1 MDEDY
6 GFEDDFGF
14 DDESALSQADFDA
27 MAQSDNVDFDA
38 YASQFDPVGIAQVI
52 TQPTV
57 TSPGARG
64 RTNITNV
71 GPGSNLVFDPT
82 FAAALDI
89 TKGIDP
95 TQNIGGSGGLAVPAA
110 LRPQIEGRGG
120 QMYNSPVERFL
131 QEDLTDYAKKG
142 GIVGALLSNMIE
154 SGVNK
159 GIEIVKDGY
168 NTSKD
173 FLENVLG
180 IEDESKTNLAKEI
193 ATEPGAR
200 VYDERL
206 GFGTLDEDGKFIP
219 DQTQDGAPRQDIV
232 PNLNNLSSG
241 IMRVSDN
248 RLPFSNLFE
257 SNRIQL
263 PMDYSLG
270 ASRRNR
276 GTLNLTSP
284 RGIETAIG
292 NIAGG
297 DKQVDVTVPFGSGM
311 ALETRGVGEGTGA
324 STTFS
329 MNKPGMGFNVTKLP
343 NDMGFT
349 AGGRLET
356 PFLDVFGRVNPGGAY
371 NVGIG
376 RQIRF

>member
-1 MDEDY
+1 
-6 GFEDDFGF
+6 
-14 DDESALSQADFDA
+14 
-27 MAQSDNVDFDA
+27 
-38 YASQFDPVGIAQVI
+38 
-52 TQPTV
+52 
-57 TSPGARG
+57 
-64 RTNITNV
+64 
-71 GPGSNLVFDPT
+71 
-82 FAAALDI
+82 
-89 TKGIDP
+89 
-95 TQNIGGSGGLAVPAA
+95 
-110 LRPQIEGRGG
+110 
-120 QMYNSPVERFL
+120 MYNSPVERFI
-131 QEDLTDYAKKG
+131 QEDLTDFVQKG
-142 GIVGALLSNMIE
+142 GIAGAFLSNLIQ
-154 SGVNK
+154 SGVDK

-173 FLENVLG
+173 FLEDVLG

-193 ATEPGAR
+193 ATQPGSR

-219 DQTQDGAPRQDIV
+219 DQTQDAARREGIV
-232 PNLNNLSSG
+232 PNLNNLNSG

-257 SNRIQL
+257 SNRISL
-263 PMDYSLG
+263 PMDYTLG
-270 ASRRNR
+270 ASQRNR

-297 DKQVDVTVPFGSGM
+297 DKQVDVTLPLGGGM
-311 ALETRGVGEGTGA
+311 ALETRGVGEGSGA

-349 AGGRLET
+349 AGGRIET
-356 PFLDVFGRVNPGGAY
+356 PYLDVFGRVNPGGSY
-371 NVGIG
+371 NVGVG
-376 RQIRF
+376 KMFDF

>member
-1 MDEDY
+1 MSDIGLTDVTQQQI
-6 GFEDDFGF
+6 DDSNIGAAQGIG
-14 DDESALSQADFDA
+14 SLSQQD
-27 MAQSDNVDFDA
+27 QDNYSEATANIISRPIAGDT
-38 YASQFDPVGIAQVI
+38 VGRSNIL
-52 TQPTV
+52 
-57 TSPGARG
+57 
-64 RTNITNV
+64 RTANY
-71 GPGSNLVFDPT
+71 DPT
-82 FAAALDI
+82 FAAALQI
-89 TKGIDP
+89 RE
-95 TQNIGGSGGLAVPAA
+95 GLNPGKDSPIARPSY
-110 LRPQIEGRGG
+110 LQPQIEGRDG
-120 QMYNSPVERFL
+120 QMYYSPVEKFL
-131 QEDLTDYAKKG
+131 QEDVTDFVQKG
-142 GIVGALLSNMIE
+142 GIAGAFLSNLIQ

-159 GIEIVKDGY
+159 GIDIVKDGY

-173 FLENVLG
+173 FLENIFG
-180 IEDESKTNLAKEI
+180 IEDESKTNLAKEL
-193 ATEPGAR
+193 ATEPGSR

-232 PNLNNLSSG
+232 PNLNNLNSG

-284 RGIETAIG
+284 RGIEAAIG

-297 DKQVDVTVPFGSGM
+297 DKQVDITVPFGGGM
-311 ALETRGVGEGTGA
+311 ALETRGIGEGAGA

-329 MNKPGMGFNVTKLP
+329 MNRPGMGFDVTKLP
-343 NDMGFT
+343 NNMGFT
-349 AGGRLET
+349 AGGRVET
-356 PFLDVFGRVNPGGAY
+356 PYLDLYGRVNPSGGI
-371 NVGIG
+371 NVMAR
-376 RQIRF
+376 RQFRF

>member
-1 MDEDY
+1 MSDIGLTDVTQEQI
-6 GFEDDFGF
+6 DDSNIGAAQGIG
-14 DDESALSQADFDA
+14 SLSQQD
-27 MAQSDNVDFDA
+27 QDN
-38 YASQFDPVGIAQVI
+38 YSQATANIISRPIAGDRVGR
-52 TQPTV
+52 
-57 TSPGARG
+57 S
-64 RTNITNV
+64 NII
-71 GPGSNLVFDPT
+71 GSVNYDPT
-82 FAAALDI
+82 FAAALQISRGLNPGENSPI
-89 TKGIDP
+89 TRP
-95 TQNIGGSGGLAVPAA
+95 SYLS
-110 LRPQIEGRGG
+110 PQIEGRGG

-131 QEDLTDYAKKG
+131 QEDLTDYVQKG
-142 GIVGALLSNMIE
+142 GIVGAFLSNMIE

-173 FLENVLG
+173 FLENIFG

-219 DQTQDGAPRQDIV
+219 DRTQDAASRQDIV
-232 PNLNNLSSG
+232 PNLNNLNSG

-297 DKQVDVTVPFGSGM
+297 DKQVDVTVPFGGGM

-349 AGGRLET
+349 AGGRVET